1 VIESVF
7 GKQKFIER
15 DQSGNGFTG
24 LVLAMGAIVS
34 TLNNDII
41 KKAMISVSTKDVM
54 TWCKKQRGQSVQEK
68 QREDFSSFNK
78 EQKADQ

>member
-15 DQSGNGFTG
+15 DQRGNGFTR

-34 TLNNDII
+34 TLSNDVI
-41 KKAMISVSTKDVM
+41 KKAMTSVSTNDVM
-54 TWCKKQRGQSVQEK
+54 TWCKKQRGQSVQAK
-68 QREDFSSFNK
+68 QREAFSSFNK